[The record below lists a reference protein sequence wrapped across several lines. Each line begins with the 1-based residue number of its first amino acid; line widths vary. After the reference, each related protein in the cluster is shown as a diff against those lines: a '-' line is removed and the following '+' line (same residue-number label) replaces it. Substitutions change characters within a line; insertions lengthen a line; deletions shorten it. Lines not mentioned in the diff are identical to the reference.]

1 MISEALL
8 KQMIEWAPRLR
19 EAGILSATFG
29 ECAFTFAAHQPEP
42 PESPPAGEP
51 SEPADEP
58 SDILK
63 DPRTYG
69 SPTGRTV
76 GAVRVERE
84 RL

>member
-1 MISEALL
+1 MISEVLL

-42 PESPPAGEP
+42 PERPDEDEP
-51 SEPADEP
+51 EDEPA
-58 SDILK
+58 DILK